1 MRNGYLPE
9 RDVQTGIEPV
19 TVKMPRVRDRS
30 ATGENRI
37 QFSSSILP
45 PYVRKTK
52 SLEALIPWLYLKG
65 VSTGDF
71 SEALAALLG
80 RDAPGLSPATV
91 SRLKASWQEDLDAWQ
106 GRDLSKKRI
115 RPVNYLLS
123 FQR

>member
-9 RDVQTGIEPV
+9 RDVQTGIGPV

>member
-9 RDVQTGIEPV
+9 RDVQTGIGPV

-71 SEALAALLG
+71 SEALVALLG